1 MTLESYYDKK
11 LRNFNIMNNKDNI
24 ILKQL
29 MHMYDEECA
38 RFETVDNKLIGMIR
52 VLATIFTIQT
62 SLFSLIINSITN
74 SQYAI
79 IIYILFITSEVCYLV
94 SAFIFIITYNFK
106 TSYEIAP
113 TEDLLQYY
121 HYENSPKN
129 EIMGDLIDNY
139 SQAIKTNYNSIESK
153 TNDCKKGF
161 IFLLI
166 GMIFSF
172 ILINILIC
180 LKI

>member
-1 MTLESYYDKK
+1 M
-11 LRNFNIMNNKDNI
+11 
-24 ILKQL
+24 
-29 MHMYDEECA
+29 
-38 RFETVDNKLIGMIR
+38 
-52 VLATIFTIQT
+52 
-62 SLFSLIINSITN
+62 
-74 SQYAI
+74 
-79 IIYILFITSEVCYLV
+79 FITSEVCYLV

-153 TNDCKKGF
+153 TNDGKKGF